1 MKRKVLGK
9 GIEAI
14 ISNKSPSVS
23 EKTVT
28 EIDIEDIFPNPFQ
41 PRKSFNTDKLKELA
55 NSIAE
60 AGMIQPV
67 VVYKKED
74 KYYLLVGERRWRA
87 VQQLKWKKI
96 PAIIKDL
103 SIDEI
108 MIGSLIEN
116 IQREDLNAI
125 EIAEGIDM
133 LMKKNGFTQEE
144 SSEKLGM
151 NRTTLTN
158 YLRLLKL
165 PEPVKQGI
173 VANEISAGHARPLL
187 SLRSDDDILG
197 AYQKIIGNNLTVR
210 QTESLAKNFYKTR
223 KEDHLHEDP
232 NIVQIENKLTRLLST
247 KVKILYSK
255 NGKGKI
261 EIFFNKLEEFERIFE
276 TYFKE

>member
-14 ISNKSPSVS
+14 ISNRAPSIS
-23 EKTVT
+23 EKTIS

-41 PRKSFNTDKLKELA
+41 PRKNFIPEKIQELA
-55 NSIAE
+55 NSIAV

-67 VVYKKED
+67 VVYKKEE

-103 SIDEI
+103 SIDDI

-133 LMKKNGFTQEE
+133 LMKKNGHTQEE

-151 NRTTLTN
+151 NRTTLAN

-173 VANEISAGHARPLL
+173 MSNVISAGHARSLL
-187 SLRSDDDILG
+187 SLRNDEDILV
-197 AYQKIIGNNLTVR
+197 AYQKITQNNLSVR
-210 QTESLAKNFYKTR
+210 QVETLVKNFYTVR
-223 KEDHLHEDP
+223 KESHHHEDP
-232 NIVQIENKLTRLLST
+232 NIIQMENRLTRQLST
-247 KVKILYSK
+247 KVKIGYSRD
-255 NGKGKI
+255 GKGKI
-261 EIFFNKLEEFERIFE
+261 EIFFNNLDEFERIYQ

>member
-1 MKRKVLGK
+1 LGK

>member
-23 EKTVT
+23 EKTVA